1 MPQDTMAEKRDY
13 YEVLGVGRS
22 ASADEIRRAY
32 RKAARLHHPDVNR
45 EDGAEER
52 FKEINEAYEVLAD
65 ADRRAAYDRF
75 GHAAEGMGGRGG
87 DPFGFGGAAGSPFGD
102 LFESFF
108 GSATAGGRRRAAPA
122 RGADLQVTIDVAFEE
137 AVFGAEKEVEVLRF
151 ETCEAC
157 HGTRMRDGQT
167 PPRCQTCGGSGEV
180 RRVQQTILGQFMTA
194 APCATCGGEG
204 VTVTDPCPNCRGR
217 GRVSRARTINV
228 TIPPGIDENATLRL
242 SGQGEASAQGGPAG
256 NLYVKVRVAPHPL
269 FTRNGRTIHS
279 QVGVNVAQ
287 AALGDEL
294 EIDTIDGAVAFR
306 LPAGTQSGQQF
317 RLRGKGVPD
326 LRANGTNGDRG
337 DQLVTVHVVTP
348 RDLSH
353 EQRELFER
361 LAETMGSEV
370 TQQPNHRTFFGKVK
384 DALGV

>member
-1 MPQDTMAEKRDY
+1 MAEKRDY
-13 YEVLGVGRS
+13 YEVLGVGRT
-22 ASADEIRRAY
+22 ASADEVRRAY
-32 RKAARLHHPDVNR
+32 RAAARRHHPDVNR
-45 EDGAEER
+45 EEGAEER

-65 ADRRAAYDRF
+65 AERRAAYDRF
-75 GHAAEGMGGRGG
+75 GHAANGMGGGAG
-87 DPFGFGGAAGSPFGD
+87 DPFGGAGSPFGD

-108 GSATAGGRRRAAPA
+108 GSAGTGGRRRAAPA
-122 RGADLQVTIDVAFEE
+122 RGADLQVAVDVAFEE

-151 ETCEAC
+151 ETCEVC

-167 PPRCQTCGGSGEV
+167 PPRCTTCGGSGEV

-194 APCATCGGEG
+194 SPCTTCSGEG
-204 VTVTDPCPNCRGR
+204 VTISDPCPNCRGR

-228 TIPPGIDENATLRL
+228 TLPAGIDENATLRL
-242 SGQGEASAQGGPAG
+242 TGQGEASHQGGGPG

-269 FTRNGRTIHS
+269 FTRNGRTINS

-294 EIDTIDGAVAFR
+294 EIDTIDGAVAFK
-306 LPAGTQSGQQF
+306 LPPGTQSGQQF

-326 LRANGTNGDRG
+326 LRANGSVGDRG

-348 RDLSH
+348 RELTG
-353 EQRELFER
+353 EQREIFER

-370 TQQPNHRTFFGKVK
+370 TQQPSHRGFFGKVK